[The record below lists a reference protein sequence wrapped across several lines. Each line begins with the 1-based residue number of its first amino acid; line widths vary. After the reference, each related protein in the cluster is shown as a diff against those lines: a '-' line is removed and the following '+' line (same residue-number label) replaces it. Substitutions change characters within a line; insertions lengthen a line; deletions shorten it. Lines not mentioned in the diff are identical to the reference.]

1 MKKVKK
7 VEEAKI
13 QVTEEQLTTINKQQ
27 EELAGLLRDIGYLE
41 TQKQALN
48 HKYALVVKDVLG
60 RLEHIVEVATQ
71 YEIDADSQVDG
82 YDYLVKDVE
91 DFKVDLEKEYGAVN
105 INLEDG
111 VCTPVEKESE

>member
-41 TQKQALN
+41 TQKHALN
-48 HKYALVVKDVLG
+48 HKYALV
-60 RLEHIVEVATQ
+60 
-71 YEIDADSQVDG
+71 
-82 YDYLVKDVE
+82 VKDVE

>member
-1 MKKVKK
+1 MKKVKE

-41 TQKQALN
+41 TQKHALN
-48 HKYALVVKDVLG
+48 HKYALVVK
-60 RLEHIVEVATQ
+60 E
-71 YEIDADSQVDG
+71 
-82 YDYLVKDVE
+82 VE

-111 VCTPVEKESE
+111 SCTPVEKESQ